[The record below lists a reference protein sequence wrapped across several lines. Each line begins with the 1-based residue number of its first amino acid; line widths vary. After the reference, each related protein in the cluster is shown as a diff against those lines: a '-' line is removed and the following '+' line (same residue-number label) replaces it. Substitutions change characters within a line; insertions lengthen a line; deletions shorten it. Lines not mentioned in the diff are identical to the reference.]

1 MTTTATFGLRY
12 STNVGFEADFGGRGF
27 QLPTS
32 IAIRSDGVI
41 YLLSRG
47 KASTQQV
54 VGIQKVTRDHDFLGQ
69 FGSYGRGLGQMI
81 WPTSITLDNDEN
93 AYVAD
98 ESLHR
103 ITKFDRDGNP
113 LSMWGEKGSG
123 DGQFDQPSGLLVQG
137 DTILVVDS
145 RNNRV
150 QRYSLDGQFIT
161 QWGGPGTGDGEF
173 NLPWGLGQ
181 DSSGNV
187 YIADW
192 RNDRIQK
199 FTSEGQHMA
208 TFGESGRGEGQLD
221 RPADV
226 AVDPEGNI
234 YVADWGNQRLQVFDS
249 EGNFLDT
256 QRGEADLNPWAVE
269 YLATQADERK
279 ARETFVPVYE
289 PDTDDPHE
297 ISARMEPYFWDPAAV
312 ELDQDGRVYVVETG
326 RHRFQIFERN

>member
-1 MTTTATFGLRY
+1 MTTTAFGLRY

-47 KASTQQV
+47 KASTAQV

-69 FGSYGRGLGQMI
+69 FGASGRGLGQMVGA
-81 WPTSITLDNDEN
+81 TSITLDTDEN

-103 ITKFDRDGNP
+103 ITKFDYDGKP
-113 LSMWGEKGSG
+113 LSMWGEKGSAE
-123 DGQFDQPSGLLVQG
+123 GQFDQPSGLLVQG

-145 RNNRV
+145 GNDRV
-150 QRYSLDGQFIT
+150 QRYSLGGEFIT
-161 QWGGPGTGDGEF
+161 QWGRLGTGDGEF
-173 NLPWGLGQ
+173 NHPWGLGQ

-199 FTSEGQHMA
+199 FTSEGQHLA
-208 TFGESGRGEGQLD
+208 TFGESGISEGQLS

-249 EGNFLDT
+249 EWNFLDT
-256 QRGEADLNPWAVE
+256 QRGEAGMNPWAVE
-269 YLATQADERK
+269 YLASQDDER
-279 ARETFVPVYE
+279 
-289 PDTDDPHE
+289 
-297 ISARMEPYFWDPAAV
+297 
-312 ELDQDGRVYVVETG
+312 
-326 RHRFQIFERN
+326 